1 MKHLTELEKEEIIT
15 KVVAAQLDQKQ
26 FSLNM
31 KEKQKQG
38 FKIAKKCANFLQN
51 KYGVTKVVLF
61 GSLLNYE
68 EMNKDSDI
76 DLAVWNLS
84 EKEYFNAVGFLL
96 EISEDFS
103 IDLVEAEKA
112 KTYILDAINQG
123 LEL

>member
-1 MKHLTELEKEEIIT
+1 
-15 KVVAAQLDQKQ
+15 
-26 FSLNM
+26 M

-38 FKIAKKCANFLQN
+38 LKIAQKCADFLEY
-51 KYGVTKVVLF
+51 KYGVTKVILF

-96 EISEDFS
+96 EMSEDFS

>member
-1 MKHLTELEKEEIIT
+1 MKHLTALEKEEIIT

-38 FKIAKKCANFLQN
+38 LKIAKKCANFLQN
-51 KYGVTKVVLF
+51 QYGVTKVVLF

-76 DLAVWNLS
+76 DLAVWNLP

-112 KTYILDAINQG
+112 KSYILDAINQG